1 MLRDEKMEKIVGK
14 ATVREALYVPVEQGS
29 VFIYKVKSDGVKLF
43 FKDFYVATFDNTQD
57 EVPWGVGHTPV
68 EALKTAEREWERI
81 NDKYDYDEEEYRN
94 PFREALENL
103 QQMVVGETTSEVTV
117 KEVLNESDVFVYKI
131 ENDDDNLYFGDFYVV
146 TFDGVRGEVA
156 WGVGG
161 SPKTG
166 LENAEREWDRKMRGY
181 VNPFKEALE
190 KLKESNNILRNY

>member
-1 MLRDEKMEKIVGK
+1 MEKIGKVGK
-14 ATVREALYVPVEQGS
+14 ATVREALYVPVEEGS
-29 VFIYKVKSDGVKLF
+29 VFVYKVKSDGVKLF

-57 EVPWGVGHTPV
+57 EEPWGVGSTPLDAV
-68 EALKTAEREWERI
+68 TAAEREWDR
-81 NDKYDYDEEEYRN
+81 YGCDEEESECHN
-94 PFREALENL
+94 PFKEALENL
-103 QQMVVGETTSEVTV
+103 QQMVVDETTSEVTV

-131 ENDDDNLYFGDFYVV
+131 ENDDDNLYFGDFYIV

-166 LENAEREWDRKMRGY
+166 LENAEREWDRKMRFY